1 MSVLMLAAPCGAEL
15 EVTAMGE
22 DEAEALDA
30 LNALFEN
37 GFGELE

>member
-1 MSVLMLAAPCGAEL
+1 
-15 EVTAMGE
+15 MGE

-37 GFGELE
+37 GFGERNSSQSSAAG